1 MSEYQEEVLTN
12 LLDLQAELRGDEPE
26 LHDEPALHDEHP
38 AEVSPEGPVKAD
50 TAEGQETVAVIEES
64 VTVSVASGPSADGG
78 SVNERLAALRAR
90 LVQLEYE
97 LASVTKRLERMEP
110 DPEVVGSGST
120 DAEADERW
128 HAFLD
133 LQKIVADR
141 LDQR

>member
-26 LHDEPALHDEHP
+26 LRDEHP
-38 AEVSPEGPVKAD
+38 SEVSPEGPVKAD
-50 TAEGQETVAVIEES
+50 PADGQETVAVIEES
-64 VTVSVASGPSADGG
+64 VTVSVSPGPSADGG
-78 SVNERLAALRAR
+78 GVNERLAALGAR
-90 LVQLEYE
+90 LIQLEHE
-97 LASVTKRLERMEP
+97 LATVMKRLERMEP
-110 DPEVVGSGST
+110 DLEVVGSGST
-120 DAEADERW
+120 DAEVDERW